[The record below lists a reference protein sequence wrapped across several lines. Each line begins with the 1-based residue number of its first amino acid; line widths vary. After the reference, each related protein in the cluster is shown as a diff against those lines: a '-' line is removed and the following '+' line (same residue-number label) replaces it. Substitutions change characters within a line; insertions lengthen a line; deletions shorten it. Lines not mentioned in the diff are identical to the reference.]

1 VRILKKNK
9 VVNQAENWPELFM
22 TVNLG
27 IPDMYSSSGCMV
39 RIVVFETYVR
49 ILTYVVLAYV
59 KGTRYK
65 II

>member
-1 VRILKKNK
+1 
-9 VVNQAENWPELFM
+9 M

-65 II
+65 I